1 MAAVAG
7 GDNGGGGGGGYSGG
21 GGGGFVGAG
30 GGGSYLAS
38 DFTNV
43 DLVTG
48 GANNAAYSGNGYV
61 TIDFVAAAV
70 PEPGSL
76 GLLAAGLFGFGL
88 ARRRPRST

>member
-1 MAAVAG
+1 MAAVAAAATAAAVVAAIRAAAAAALRAPEAAAR
-7 GDNGGGGGGGYSGG
+7 Y
-21 GGGGFVGAG
+21 F
-30 GGGSYLAS
+30 AS

-43 DLVTG
+43 DLATG